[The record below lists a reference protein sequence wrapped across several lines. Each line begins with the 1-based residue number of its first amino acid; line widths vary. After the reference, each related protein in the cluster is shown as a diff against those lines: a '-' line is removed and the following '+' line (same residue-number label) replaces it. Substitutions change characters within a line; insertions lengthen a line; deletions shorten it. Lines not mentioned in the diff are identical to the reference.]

1 MTSNMLALRLLPA
14 ALLAGF
20 VAATPLAGNSLALEE
35 RQFGCQGN
43 SELK

>member
-1 MTSNMLALRLLPA
+1 MLSLRLLPA

-20 VAATPLAGNSLALEE
+20 VAATPLVGKSVALEE

-43 SELK
+43 SK